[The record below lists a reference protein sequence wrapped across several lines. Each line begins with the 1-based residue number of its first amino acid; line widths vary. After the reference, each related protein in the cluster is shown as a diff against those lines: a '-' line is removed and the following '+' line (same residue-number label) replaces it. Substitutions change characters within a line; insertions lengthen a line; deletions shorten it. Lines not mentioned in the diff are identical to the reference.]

1 MNEIINRIL
10 DGKFEYDNG
19 SLDFSRSKIELTL
32 MQGESYE
39 GSFTI
44 IGSKDRI
51 IEGYIYSSDSRMKCM
66 SEHFSGT
73 TEEVSFVFDGNGLE
87 EGDVIKG
94 TINKITSFGAFIY
107 IYPGVEAL
115 LPSAEIADGQ
125 VNINAMFNL
134 GDEVDVLI
142 KKFTPQ
148 EHRIGLSIKDIQK

>member
-94 TINKITSFGAFIY
+94 NFHIISNQGEYT
-107 IYPGVEAL
+107 
-115 LPSAEIADGQ
+115 LPFSVMISHFVLDSS
-125 VNINAMFNL
+125 L
-134 GDEVDVLI
+134 G
-142 KKFTPQ
+142 
-148 EHRIGLSIKDIQK
+148 SIKNLFHFTNLAKSNWLDIWNCWHNSGPLIHRSCI